1 MFSHKKSGAFNQSA
15 RGQKM
20 SAAALR
26 IPKQD
31 IVAELVPHIRDA
43 ANNNS
48 KELAQLGDVGPDTAK
63 NWLEGRNLPGLAT
76 FINMARISPELR
88 AVAIKLMDPNNE
100 FDPEWQME
108 CLRFAKAVS
117 QKMESKMVRQ

>member
-1 MFSHKKSGAFNQSA
+1 MSHGKSGLFNQ
-15 RGQKM
+15 RGHGKTM

-31 IVAELVPHIRDA
+31 IVAELIPHIRDA
-43 ANNNS
+43 ANNNT

-76 FINMARISPELR
+76 FINMARVCPELR
-88 AVAIKLMDPNNE
+88 AAAIQLMDPQAE
-100 FDPEWQME
+100 FDPEWQLA
-108 CLRFAKAVS
+108 CLKLAKAALHKFK
-117 QKMESKMVRQ
+117 Q